1 MIISISGQA
10 GSGKSSVAKELAQ
23 SLNLKHYSMGDLRRK
38 MAQNRNITLAEL
50 NELGEK
56 RDFTDKQVDEYQ
68 KELAKKENNFIVDG
82 RLSYYFIP
90 DSIKIF
96 LKAHLRIRAERVYN
110 DERDEEKFRDIGDAI
125 ASLIERENSDKS
137 RYSKYYNLDCMNELQ
152 YDLVLDTTY
161 LSIEEVKL
169 EVQKFIKTEKI
180 IT

>member
-50 NELGEK
+50 NEMGEK

-68 KELAKKENNFIVDG
+68 KELAKKESNFIIDG

-90 DSIKIF
+90 ESVKIF
-96 LKAHLRIRAERVYN
+96 LKAHLRTRAERVYN
-110 DERDEEKFRDIGDAI
+110 DERKEEKFRDIGDSI
-125 ASLIERENSDKS
+125 ASLIEREKSDQT
-137 RYSKYYNLDCMNELQ
+137 RYNQYYNVDCMNQLQ
-152 YDLVLDTTY
+152 YDLVLDTTN
-161 LSIEEVKL
+161 LDIEEVRKEIL
-169 EVQKFIKTEKI
+169 KFIKTEKI

>member
-23 SLNLKHYSMGDLRRK
+23 SLSLKHYSMGDLRRK
-38 MAQNRNITLAEL
+38 MAQDRNITLAEL

-68 KELAKKENNFIVDG
+68 KELARKENNFIIDG

-90 DSIKIF
+90 DSLKIF
-96 LKAHLRIRAERVYN
+96 LKAHLRTRAERVYN
-110 DERDEEKFRDIGDAI
+110 DERTEEKFRDIGDAI
-125 ASLIERENSDKS
+125 ASLIEREKSDKT
-137 RYSKYYNLDCMNELQ
+137 RYSQYYNIDCMNELQ
-152 YDLVLDTTY
+152 YDLVLDTTN
-161 LSIEEVKL
+161 LDIEEVRQ
-169 EVQKFIKTEKI
+169 EIIKFIKTEKI